1 MIFSLNEKFL
11 SNVKNKLT
19 IESHLYL
26 SNEKKII
33 LNHIPLVH
41 NEKNISVS
49 LLTLNNLP
57 LLVTFI
63 LTSVSLDLLRKNMR
77 LNFIRISRNAS
88 LRLLIIN
95 SFYYMFL
102 VDNEKF
108 YSIIYYKQRCKISKE
123 D

>member
-63 LTSVSLDLLRKNMR
+63 LTSVSLDLVRKNMR

>member
-63 LTSVSLDLLRKNMR
+63 LTSVSLDLVRKNMR
-77 LNFIRISRNAS
+77 LNFLRISRNAS